1 MGAGRI
7 TVYDPSADERVG
19 QDSLAPRL
27 TTLNGRVVG
36 LLDNTKDRAEVILR
50 QVEGQLRDQFPGAEF
65 RYYRKQS
72 VSGMG
77 PQIERQLTDEVDALI
92 SAVGD

>member
-7 TVYDPSADERVG
+7 TVYDPTADERVG
-19 QDSLAPRL
+19 QDSPAPRL
-27 TTLNGRVVG
+27 TTLDGRVVG
-36 LLDNTKDRAEVILR
+36 LLDNTKDRAEIILH
-50 QVEGQLRDQFPGAEF
+50 QVEDQLRDQFPGAEF

-77 PQIERQLTDEVDALI
+77 PKIEQQLTEEVDVVI

>member
-1 MGAGRI
+1 MAAGQI
-7 TVYDPSADERVG
+7 TVFDPTADERVG
-19 QDSLAPRL
+19 QDSLAGRL
-27 TTLNGRVVG
+27 TSLDGKVVG
-36 LLDNTKDRAEVILR
+36 LLDNTKDRAEIILN
-50 QVEGQLRDQFPGAEF
+50 QVKSQLREQFPAVEF

-77 PQIERQLTDEVDALI
+77 PQLEQQLTEVVDAVI

>member
-7 TVYDPSADERVG
+7 TVYDPTADERVG

-50 QVEGQLRDQFPGAEF
+50 QVEGQLRDQFPGADF

>member
-1 MGAGRI
+1 MAAGQI
-7 TVYDPSADERVG
+7 TVFDPTADERVG
-19 QDSLAPRL
+19 QDSLAGRL
-27 TTLNGRVVG
+27 TSLDGKVVG
-36 LLDNTKDRAEVILR
+36 LLDNTKDRAEIILH
-50 QVEGQLRDQFPGAEF
+50 QVEAQLREQFPAVEF

-77 PQIERQLTDEVDALI
+77 PQLEQQLTEEVDAVI